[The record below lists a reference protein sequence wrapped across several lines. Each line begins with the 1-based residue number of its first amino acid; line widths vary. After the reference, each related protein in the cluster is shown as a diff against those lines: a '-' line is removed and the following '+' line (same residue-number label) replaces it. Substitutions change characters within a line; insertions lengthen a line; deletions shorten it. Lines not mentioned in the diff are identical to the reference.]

1 MRPLVSAIITTK
13 NEEFYEDV
21 DLVMDIQVYAPEEFL
36 QIKNRSFIKKA
47 FEEGIIIYD
56 SQV

>member
-21 DLVMDIQVYAPEEFL
+21 DLVMDIQVYAHEELL
-36 QIKNRSFIKKA
+36 QIKNRSFIDRK
-47 FEEGIIIYD
+47 
-56 SQV
+56 SVV